1 MDREKSAKFCFAASL
16 AGRARDTDW
25 RYNGIMEQ
33 NTDVRVNALAQ
44 LKKAQRMIQQG
55 RKELAAANK
64 KIRLAQKLID
74 ESADALRGTRTD
86 LPHGAP
92 PR

>member
-1 MDREKSAKFCFAASL
+1 MAHAS
-16 AGRARDTDW
+16 
-25 RYNGIMEQ
+25 YNGIMEQ

-64 KIRLAQKLID
+64 KIRVAQKLID
-74 ESADALRGTRTD
+74 ESADALRGTRTE